1 VVTELDYQ
9 ALFDGVADG
18 LVVHHPETG
27 EIVDANRAYCD
38 LHGYDRET
46 VLEMTVDALTADDW
60 EPPASPATLVAA
72 TEDGERRTFEWKN
85 RRADGEPLWVEV
97 TLSGITS
104 SGDEYVLACVRDISD
119 RKRAEKQVGRYETF
133 VENAGDAVYVFDTDG
148 TIEYVNSR
156 VVEITGVPRGA
167 WIGETIDVFADRGLT
182 SEAPIEAFHDAFE
195 AFVAS
200 DADEKRVDIE
210 SPEGILDAIE
220 VRLAAVRQDGTMD
233 SVVATARDI
242 SARRE
247 YERQLERRTE
257 QLEVLN
263 RVVRHD
269 IRNDM
274 TVVLAWLEE
283 LATHVDEGGRDS
295 LQRVR
300 DASEHVVELTEIARE
315 HVEVVVG
322 DREVDP
328 QPVRLD
334 TTLREELDR
343 RRESYPEATIDV
355 DTPIPETR
363 VLADE
368 MLASVFRNLVNNA
381 VQHNDEAEPAVHV
394 GATEHDDT
402 VTVRVADNGP
412 GVPDAQKAQIFG
424 KGERGLDSPGSGIGL
439 YLVHTLVDQYGGS
452 VHVEDVDPKG
462 AAFVVELPTA

>member
-233 SVVATARDI
+233 SVVATVRDI

>member
-1 VVTELDYQ
+1 MVTELDYQ

-233 SVVATARDI
+233 SVVATVRDI